1 MYVSL
6 SDTGRSYE
14 IILRQDVLIAVQ
26 TLEAESEQY
35 LLSCII
41 IPFRF
46 HFEYSSVDDLEHAG
60 DPNSSLC
67 SCLRCPAPLG
77 WTI

>member
-1 MYVSL
+1 MYISL
-6 SDTGRSYE
+6 SNNGRSYE

-35 LLSCII
+35 FLSCII
-41 IPFRF
+41 IPFHT
-46 HFEYSSVDDLEHAG
+46 HFEYSSVYDLEHAG

-67 SCLRCPAPLG
+67 SCLCCPAPLG